1 MKDTDD
7 ESLVDGTDAGA
18 IPATSTNTRTGYDGI
33 FEFHKTV
40 RRIEEE
46 RRMDLTGR
54 NVHGVTDRKPSYYYY
69 SPQEWSRSI
78 GWGKVPDERN
88 TELRGV
94 KQDRRTDEDVS
105 EESDTKT

>member
-18 IPATSTNTRTGYDGI
+18 IPATSTNTRSAYDGI
-33 FEFHKTV
+33 FEFHKAL
-40 RRIEEE
+40 RKIEGE
-46 RRMDLTGR
+46 RKMGLMGR
-54 NVHGVTDRKPSYYYY
+54 NVHGVTDKKPSYYYY
-69 SPQEWSRSI
+69 TPTEWSRL
-78 GWGKVPDERN
+78 GMWGPLPDERN

-105 EESDTKT
+105 EESDTKI

>member
-18 IPATSTNTRTGYDGI
+18 EPATSTNTRTGYDGI

-54 NVHGVTDRKPSYYYY
+54 TVHGVISKSHPTITTHPVNGVDWECKDHYPM
-69 SPQEWSRSI
+69 I
-78 GWGKVPDERN
+78 GTPN
-88 TELRGV
+88 
-94 KQDRRTDEDVS
+94 
-105 EESDTKT
+105 

>member
-1 MKDTDD
+1 MKETDD

-18 IPATSTNTRTGYDGI
+18 IPATSTKYESWADMP
-33 FEFHKTV
+33 
-40 RRIEEE
+40 E
-46 RRMDLTGR
+46 RLGPGLGGQ
-54 NVHGVTDRKPSYYYY
+54 NVHGVQDKPKDWYY

-94 KQDRRTDEDVS
+94 NQDRRTDEDVS
-105 EESDTKT
+105 EDSDTKT

>member
-1 MKDTDD
+1 MNDTDD

-18 IPATSTNTRTGYDGI
+18 EPATSTNTRTGYDGI

-46 RRMDLTGR
+46 RRMGLMGR
-54 NVHGVTDRKPSYYYY
+54 NVHGVTDKKPSYYYY
-69 SPQEWSRSI
+69 TPSEWSRL
-78 GWGKVPDERN
+78 GMQGALPDDRN
-88 TELRGV
+88 AELRGV
-94 KQDRRTDEDVS
+94 NQDRRTDEDVS

>member
-1 MKDTDD
+1 MKGTDD
-7 ESLVDGTDAGA
+7 GKTIDGQDAGA
-18 IPATSTNTRTGYDGI
+18 IPATSTNTRSAYDGI

-54 NVHGVTDRKPSYYYY
+54 TVHGVISPKPSYYYY
-69 SPQEWSRSI
+69 TPTEWSRL
-78 GWGKVPDERN
+78 GMQGALPDDRN

-94 KQDRRTDEDVS
+94 NQDRRTDEDVS
-105 EESDTKT
+105 EESDT

>member
-18 IPATSTNTRTGYDGI
+18 VPATCTNTRTGYDGI

-54 NVHGVTDRKPSYYYY
+54 TVHGVTDTKPSYYYY
-69 SPQEWSRSI
+69 TPTEWSRL
-78 GWGKVPDERN
+78 GMWGPLPDDRN

-105 EESDTKT
+105 EESDT

>member
-1 MKDTDD
+1 MKETDD

-18 IPATSTNTRTGYDGI
+18 IPATSTKYESWADMP
-33 FEFHKTV
+33 
-40 RRIEEE
+40 E
-46 RRMDLTGR
+46 RLGPGR
-54 NVHGVTDRKPSYYYY
+54 VGQNLHGVSDKPKDWYY

-105 EESDTKT
+105 EDSDTKT

>member
-1 MKDTDD
+1 VKDTDD

-54 NVHGVTDRKPSYYYY
+54 TVHGVISSKPSYYYY
-69 SPQEWSRSI
+69 TPTEWSRL
-78 GWGKVPDERN
+78 GMQGALPDDRN
-88 TELRGV
+88 AELRGV
-94 KQDRRTDEDVS
+94 NQDRRTDEDVS

>member
-18 IPATSTNTRTGYDGI
+18 EPATSTNTRTAYDGI

-40 RRIEEE
+40 RKIEEE
-46 RRMDLTGR
+46 RRMGLMGR
-54 NVHGVTDRKPSYYYY
+54 NVHGVTDKKPSYYYY
-69 SPQEWSRSI
+69 TPKEWSSSI
-78 GWGKVPDERN
+78 GWGTVPDERN

-94 KQDRRTDEDVS
+94 NQDRRTDEDAS

>member
-1 MKDTDD
+1 MKETDD

-18 IPATSTNTRTGYDGI
+18 IPATSTKYETWADMP
-33 FEFHKTV
+33 
-40 RRIEEE
+40 E
-46 RRMDLTGR
+46 RQGPGLVGQ
-54 NVHGVTDRKPSYYYY
+54 NVHGVSDKPKDWYY

-105 EESDTKT
+105 EDSDTKT

>member
-18 IPATSTNTRTGYDGI
+18 EPATSTNTRSAYDGI

-46 RRMDLTGR
+46 RRMGLMGR
-54 NVHGVTDRKPSYYYY
+54 NVHGVISPKPSYYYY
-69 SPQEWSRSI
+69 TPTEWSRL
-78 GWGKVPDERN
+78 GMQGALPDDRN

-94 KQDRRTDEDVS
+94 NQDRRTDEDVS
-105 EESDTKT
+105 EESDT

>member
-1 MKDTDD
+1 MKETDD
-7 ESLVDGTDAGA
+7 ESLVDGTDVGA
-18 IPATSTNTRTGYDGI
+18 IPTTSTKYETWADMP
-33 FEFHKTV
+33 
-40 RRIEEE
+40 E
-46 RRMDLTGR
+46 RLGPGLVGQ
-54 NVHGVTDRKPSYYYY
+54 NVHGVSDRPRDWYY

-105 EESDTKT
+105 EDSDTKT

>member
-18 IPATSTNTRTGYDGI
+18 VPATSTNTRTPYQGI
-33 FEFHKTV
+33 FEFHKSV
-40 RRIEEE
+40 QKIEEE

-54 NVHGVTDRKPSYYYY
+54 NVHGGKCMPDYYYY
-69 SPQEWSRSI
+69 TPDEWSRSI

>member
-18 IPATSTNTRTGYDGI
+18 EPATSTNTRTGYDGI

-54 NVHGVTDRKPSYYYY
+54 TVHGVISPKPSYYYY
-69 SPQEWSRSI
+69 TPREWGRAI
-78 GWGKVPDERN
+78 GWGTVPDDRN
-88 TELRGV
+88 AELRGV
-94 KQDRRTDEDVS
+94 NQDRRTDEDVS
-105 EESDTKT
+105 EESDT

>member
-18 IPATSTNTRTGYDGI
+18 EPATSTNTRTGYDGI

-54 NVHGVTDRKPSYYYY
+54 TVHGVISSKPSYYYY
-69 SPQEWSRSI
+69 TPTEWSRL
-78 GWGKVPDERN
+78 GMQGALPDDRN

-94 KQDRRTDEDVS
+94 NQDRRTDEDVS
-105 EESDTKT
+105 EESDT

>member
-18 IPATSTNTRTGYDGI
+18 EPATSTNPRSAYDGI
-33 FEFHKTV
+33 FEFHKAIRKT
-40 RRIEEE
+40 EGE
-46 RRMDLTGR
+46 RKMGLVGT
-54 NVHGVTDRKPSYYYY
+54 NVHGVTNKLPSYYYT
-69 SPQEWSRSI
+69 PQEWSRL
-78 GWGKVPDERN
+78 GMWGPLPDERN

-105 EESDTKT
+105 EESDTKI

>member
-18 IPATSTNTRTGYDGI
+18 VPATSTNTRTPYQGI
-33 FEFHKTV
+33 FEFHTV
-40 RRIEEE
+40 LRKQNEE
-46 RRMDLTGR
+46 RRVGLTGR
-54 NVHGVTDRKPSYYYY
+54 NVHGVTDKKPDYFYYT
-69 SPQEWSRSI
+69 PQEWSRSV

-94 KQDRRTDEDVS
+94 NQYRRTDEDVS
-105 EESDTKT
+105 EESDT

>member
-18 IPATSTNTRTGYDGI
+18 EPATSTNTRTGYDGI

-54 NVHGVTDRKPSYYYY
+54 TVHGVISQSHPIITIRPLNGVDWECKEHYPT
-69 SPQEWSRSI
+69 I
-78 GWGKVPDERN
+78 GTPN
-88 TELRGV
+88 
-94 KQDRRTDEDVS
+94 
-105 EESDTKT
+105 

>member
-18 IPATSTNTRTGYDGI
+18 IPATSTKYETWADMP
-33 FEFHKTV
+33 
-40 RRIEEE
+40 E
-46 RRMDLTGR
+46 RRGPGLGGR
-54 NVHGVTDRKPSYYYY
+54 NVHGVSDRPRDWYYT
-69 SPQEWSRSI
+69 PQEWSRHI
-78 GWGKVPDERN
+78 GWGTVPDERN

>member
-18 IPATSTNTRTGYDGI
+18 EPATSTNTRSAYDGI
-33 FEFHKTV
+33 FEFHQAMRK
-40 RRIEEE
+40 IDEEH
-46 RRMDLTGR
+46 RMGLMGR
-54 NVHGVTDRKPSYYYY
+54 NVHGVTDKKPSYYYY
-69 SPQEWSRSI
+69 TPSEWSRSI
-78 GWGKVPDERN
+78 GWGTVPDERN

-105 EESDTKT
+105 EESDTKI

>member
-18 IPATSTNTRTGYDGI
+18 IPATSTNTRSAYDGI
-33 FEFHKTV
+33 FEFHKAIRKT
-40 RRIEEE
+40 EGE
-46 RRMDLTGR
+46 RKMGLVGT
-54 NVHGVTDRKPSYYYY
+54 NVHGVTNKLPSYYYT
-69 SPQEWSRSI
+69 PQEWSRL
-78 GWGKVPDERN
+78 GMWGPLPDERN

-105 EESDTKT
+105 EESDT